1 MIPKPIEQFR
11 PQLTLK
17 PVLKPIISINP
28 YPSIILNKFI
38 IHRQSIAEMK
48 DIMATD
54 KNNIYKETDF
64 VKLVTFPFLIFTLM
78 PSSTFTSI
86 PFCYIPET
94 FPTTIADNDPIL
106 HSSIPH
112 YHIKHPKWYFD
123 DADLFFSQ
131 RGVLFGLHQH
141 KFNNPYFSRRLK
153 HIEPCKTA
161 AIGTKSSLP
170 IPIDTLSISTFT
182 AFIRLLYQPD
192 DFSTDITG
200 WNHIKDLAMTWGFVD
215 ITLLAMQKIKTT
227 GSIRRSTL

>member
-1 MIPKPIEQFR
+1 
-11 PQLTLK
+11 
-17 PVLKPIISINP
+17 
-28 YPSIILNKFI
+28 
-38 IHRQSIAEMK
+38 
-48 DIMATD
+48 
-54 KNNIYKETDF
+54 
-64 VKLVTFPFLIFTLM
+64 M
-78 PSSTFTSI
+78 PSPTFDSTF
-86 PFCYIPET
+86 FCSIPET
-94 FPTTIADNDPIL
+94 FPTTIANNDPIQ
-106 HSSIPH
+106 HSLIPH

-192 DFSTDITG
+192 DFSTDLTG

-215 ITLLAMQKIKTT
+215 IMLLAMQKIKTT
-227 GSIRRSTL
+227 GSIRRSTLRRLPLRTTVLTKYWEEEIIDDNSA